1 MSNYYKN
8 RRSIEIKVGL
18 FFLAGLVILF
28 MGIIFLKDIYYAGNR
43 VQLTIKF
50 PSTDG
55 IDPGDKVKLNG
66 IAIGKTSDIS
76 LLEDGVL
83 VKAIIQVPDFQ
94 LAEDTYFIAS
104 ESSLMGGHH
113 IEIIPGSSPNKL
125 DYSKIQTGKA
135 GNSIYGMINEAK
147 ILISD
152 LSIFINN
159 INNNLDIIDSTRSL
173 LHNSDKAIN
182 QINLII
188 SENRNDIAEISDN
201 LNESTKILADLLSK
215 NKSNIDSS
223 LVNIPKTI
231 QNLDSNLNELKGFV
245 SRLNNIVDKYQDS
258 DNTLK
263 KLLEEKE
270 LYDKLNQTIDQ
281 ADSLLQDIKDNPKRY
296 IDLKIF

>member
-201 LNESTKILADLLSK
+201 LNKSTKILADLLSK

-270 LYDKLNQTIDQ
+270 LYDKLNKTIDQ

>member
-66 IAIGKTSDIS
+66 IAIGKTNDIS

-188 SENRNDIAEISDN
+188 SENRNNIAEISDN

-270 LYDKLNQTIDQ
+270 LYDKLNKTIDQ